1 MTLRDYFPMLPTRE
15 ELLTTI
21 HSDQKLELEYGLW
34 KEKYRQEFLDF
45 CTGEKG
51 VKILYDSF
59 FKEVLNP
66 EYAAGRL
73 EDWLSV
79 LLGEQVKILS
89 VLPNDSTRIADETSL
104 LVTDIVVELG
114 DGSIANVE
122 VQKVGYM
129 FPGQRCACYSADLL
143 LRQYKRVRDQS
154 REHKFSYKDIKT
166 VYTIVLYENSPREFH
181 PYKDIFIHRA
191 EQLVDSGVKLNLL
204 QKYIFLPL
212 DIFKKTH
219 HNKPIENKLE
229 AWLTFFSAE
238 EPDEI
243 INLIES
249 YPEFIPLYKDLSE
262 LCRNTKKVMGMFSK
276 ELQELDRNTV
286 SYMIDE
292 MQEEINQQK
301 AELEGKDAALQE
313 QKNMLEEK
321 DNMLQKKDM
330 ALQKQQDEIAALKKQ
345 LAKQQN

>member
-1 MTLRDYFPMLPTRE
+1 MTLRDYFPLLPTRE

-21 HSDQKLELEYGLW
+21 HSDQRLELEYGSW

-45 CTGEKG
+45 CTGDKG
-51 VKILYDSF
+51 VKILY
-59 FKEVLNP
+59 
-66 EYAAGRL
+66 
-73 EDWLSV
+73 
-79 LLGEQVKILS
+79 
-89 VLPNDSTRIADETSL
+89 DSTRIADETSL

-166 VYTIVLYENSPREFH
+166 VYTIVLYENSPKEFH
-181 PYKDIFIHRA
+181 PYKDVFIHRA
-191 EQLVDSGVKLNLL
+191 EQVVDSGVKLNLL

-301 AELEGKDAALQE
+301 AELEEKNIALQEKDATLQE
-313 QKNMLEEK
+313 QKEEIAI
-321 DNMLQKKDM
+321 L
-330 ALQKQQDEIAALKKQ
+330 KQQLSK
-345 LAKQQN
+345 LQNE

>member
-1 MTLRDYFPMLPTRE
+1 MLPTKK
-15 ELLTTI
+15 ELFERI
-21 HSDQKLELEYGLW
+21 QSDKELALEYASW
-34 KEKYRQEFLDF
+34 KEKYQQEFLDF

-51 VKILYDSF
+51 VKVLYDSF
-59 FKEVLNP
+59 FKEVLHP

-79 LLGEQVKILS
+79 VLGERVTILT

-104 LVTDIVVELG
+104 LVTDIVVELE

-154 REHKFSYKDIKT
+154 REHKFSYKDIKN
-166 VYTIVLYENSPREFH
+166 VYTIVLYENSPKEFH
-181 PYKDIFIHRA
+181 LYEDCYIHRA
-191 EQLVDSGVKLNLL
+191 EQVVDSGLKLNLL

-212 DIFKKTH
+212 DIFKKSH
-219 HNKPIENKLE
+219 HNKPIRNRLE

-238 EPDEI
+238 DQEEI
-243 INLIES
+243 VTLLET
-249 YPEFIPLYKDLSE
+249 YPEFLPLYEDLYE
-262 LCRNTKKVMGMFSK
+262 LCLNTKKVMSMFSK

-301 AELEGKDAALQE
+301 AELETRKAAYKADLQAKDAEIKAL
-313 QKNMLEEK
+313 
-321 DNMLQKKDM
+321 
-330 ALQKQQDEIAALKKQ
+330 KQQLEVL
-345 LAKQQN
+345 QN

>member
-1 MTLRDYFPMLPTRE
+1 MLPTKK
-15 ELLTTI
+15 ELFERI
-21 HSDQKLELEYGLW
+21 QSDKELSLEYAAW
-34 KEKYRQEFLDF
+34 KEKYQQEFLDF

-51 VKILYDSF
+51 VKVLYDSF
-59 FKEVLNP
+59 FKEVLHP

-79 LLGEQVKILS
+79 VLGERVTILT

-104 LVTDIVVELG
+104 LVTDIVVELE

-154 REHKFSYKDIKT
+154 REHKFSYKDIKN
-166 VYTIVLYENSPREFH
+166 VYTIVLYENSPKEFH
-181 PYKDIFIHRA
+181 LYENCYIHRA
-191 EQLVDSGVKLNLL
+191 EQVVDSGLKLNLL

-212 DIFKKTH
+212 DIFKKSH
-219 HNKPIENKLE
+219 HNKPIRNRLE

-238 EPDEI
+238 DQEEI
-243 INLIES
+243 VTLLET
-249 YPEFIPLYKDLSE
+249 YPEFLPLYKDLYE
-262 LCRNTKKVMGMFSK
+262 LCLNTKKVMSMFSK

-301 AELEGKDAALQE
+301 AEIEAKDAEIKAL
-313 QKNMLEEK
+313 
-321 DNMLQKKDM
+321 
-330 ALQKQQDEIAALKKQ
+330 KQQLEVL
-345 LAKQQN
+345 QN

>member
-1 MTLRDYFPMLPTRE
+1 MLPTKK
-15 ELLTTI
+15 ELFEKI
-21 HSDQKLELEYGLW
+21 QSDKELSLEYASW
-34 KEKYRQEFLDF
+34 KEKYQQEFLDF

-51 VKILYDSF
+51 VKVLYDSF
-59 FKEVLNP
+59 FKEVLHP

-79 LLGEQVKILS
+79 VLGERVTILT

-104 LVTDIVVELG
+104 LVTDIVVELE

-154 REHKFSYKDIKT
+154 REHKFSYKDIKN
-166 VYTIVLYENSPREFH
+166 VYTIVLYENSPKEFH
-181 PYKDIFIHRA
+181 LYEDRYIHRA
-191 EQLVDSGVKLNLL
+191 EQMVDSGLKINLL

-212 DIFKKTH
+212 DIFKKSH
-219 HNKPIENKLE
+219 HNKPIRNRLE

-238 EPDEI
+238 DQEEI
-243 INLIES
+243 VTLLET
-249 YPEFIPLYKDLSE
+249 YPEFLPLYKDLYE
-262 LCRNTKKVMGMFSK
+262 LCLNTKKVMSMFSK

-301 AELEGKDAALQE
+301 AELEAKDAEIKAL
-313 QKNMLEEK
+313 
-321 DNMLQKKDM
+321 
-330 ALQKQQDEIAALKKQ
+330 KQQLEVL
-345 LAKQQN
+345 QN

>member
-1 MTLRDYFPMLPTRE
+1 MLPTKKELFERIQSDRE
-15 ELLTTI
+15 LA
-21 HSDQKLELEYGLW
+21 LEYASW
-34 KEKYRQEFLDF
+34 KEKYQQEFLDF

-51 VKILYDSF
+51 VKVLYDSF
-59 FKEVLNP
+59 FKEVLHP

-79 LLGEQVKILS
+79 VLGERVTILT

-104 LVTDIVVELG
+104 LVTDIVVELE

-129 FPGQRCACYSADLL
+129 FPGQRSACYSADLL

-154 REHKFSYKDIKT
+154 REHKFSYKDIKN
-166 VYTIVLYENSPREFH
+166 VYTIVLYENSPKEFH
-181 PYKDIFIHRA
+181 LYEDRYIHRA
-191 EQLVDSGVKLNLL
+191 EQVVDSGLKINLL

-212 DIFKKTH
+212 DIFKKSH
-219 HNKPIENKLE
+219 HNKPIRNRLE

-238 EPDEI
+238 DQEEI
-243 INLIES
+243 VTLLET
-249 YPEFIPLYKDLSE
+249 YPEFLPLYKDLYE
-262 LCRNTKKVMGMFSK
+262 LCLNTKKVMSMFSK

-301 AELEGKDAALQE
+301 AEL
-313 QKNMLEEK
+313 
-321 DNMLQKKDM
+321 QKKDI
-330 ALQKQQDEIAALKKQ
+330 ALQGIIEEHKADLQARDAEIRALKQQLAALK
-345 LAKQQN
+345 N

>member
-1 MTLRDYFPMLPTRE
+1 MLPTKK
-15 ELLTTI
+15 ELFERI
-21 HSDQKLELEYGLW
+21 QSDKELALEYTSW
-34 KEKYRQEFLDF
+34 KEKYQQEFLDF

-51 VKILYDSF
+51 IKVLYDSF
-59 FKEVLNP
+59 FKEVLHP

-79 LLGEQVKILS
+79 VLGERVTILT

-104 LVTDIVVELG
+104 LVTDIVVELE

-154 REHKFSYKDIKT
+154 REHKFSYKDIKN
-166 VYTIVLYENSPREFH
+166 VYTIVLYENSPKEFH
-181 PYKDIFIHRA
+181 LYENCYIHRA
-191 EQLVDSGVKLNLL
+191 EQVVDSGLKLNLL

-212 DIFKKTH
+212 DIFKKSH
-219 HNKPIENKLE
+219 HNKPIRNRLE

-238 EPDEI
+238 DQEEI
-243 INLIES
+243 VTLLET
-249 YPEFIPLYKDLSE
+249 YPEFLPLYKDLYE
-262 LCRNTKKVMGMFSK
+262 LCLNTKKVMSMFSK

-301 AELEGKDAALQE
+301 AEIEAKDAEIKAL
-313 QKNMLEEK
+313 
-321 DNMLQKKDM
+321 
-330 ALQKQQDEIAALKKQ
+330 KQQLEVL
-345 LAKQQN
+345 QN

>member
-1 MTLRDYFPMLPTRE
+1 MTLRDYFPLLPTRE
-15 ELLTTI
+15 DLLTTI
-21 HSDQKLELEYGLW
+21 HSDQKLELEYGSW

-45 CTGEKG
+45 CTGDKG

-166 VYTIVLYENSPREFH
+166 VYTIVLYENSPKEFH

-191 EQLVDSGVKLNLL
+191 EQVVDSGVKLNLL

-249 YPEFIPLYKDLSE
+249 YPEFIPL
-262 LCRNTKKVMGMFSK
+262 
-276 ELQELDRNTV
+276 
-286 SYMIDE
+286 
-292 MQEEINQQK
+292 
-301 AELEGKDAALQE
+301 
-313 QKNMLEEK
+313 
-321 DNMLQKKDM
+321 
-330 ALQKQQDEIAALKKQ
+330 
-345 LAKQQN
+345 

>member
-1 MTLRDYFPMLPTRE
+1 M
-15 ELLTTI
+15 
-21 HSDQKLELEYGLW
+21 
-34 KEKYRQEFLDF
+34 
-45 CTGEKG
+45 
-51 VKILYDSF
+51 
-59 FKEVLNP
+59 
-66 EYAAGRL
+66 
-73 EDWLSV
+73 
-79 LLGEQVKILS
+79 
-89 VLPNDSTRIADETSL
+89 
-104 LVTDIVVELG
+104 
-114 DGSIANVE
+114 
-122 VQKVGYM
+122 
-129 FPGQRCACYSADLL
+129 
-143 LRQYKRVRDQS
+143 
-154 REHKFSYKDIKT
+154 
-166 VYTIVLYENSPREFH
+166 YTIVLYENSPKEFH

-191 EQLVDSGVKLNLL
+191 EQVVDSGVKLNLL

-301 AELEGKDAALQE
+301 AELEGKNAALRE

-321 DNMLQKKDM
+321 NM
-330 ALQKQQDEIAALKKQ
+330 ALQKQQDEIAIL
-345 LAKQQN
+345 KQQLSKLQNE